1 MSKKSNIPTWDL
13 YVEGQEE
20 PVLQGVHK
28 TQASKFMIELEKDGL
43 NCTLTQSK
51 AVKSSR
57 FSKHRRD
64 RR

>member
-1 MSKKSNIPTWDL
+1 MSKRSNIPTWDL

-28 TQASKFMIELEKDGL
+28 AHANKLMAQLEESGL
-43 NCTLTQSK
+43 NCTVTQSK

-64 RR
+64 GR